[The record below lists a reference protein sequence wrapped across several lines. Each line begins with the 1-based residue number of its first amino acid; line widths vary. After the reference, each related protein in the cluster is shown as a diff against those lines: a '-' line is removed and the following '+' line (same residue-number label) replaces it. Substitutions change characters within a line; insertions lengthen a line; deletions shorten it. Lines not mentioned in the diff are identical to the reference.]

1 MTTQICEAVFQNGA
15 FCPVQP
21 ISSKF
26 TEGQHVRLVVEVEDA
41 DILSLA
47 TGVYD
52 GLSDAEV
59 EDVESIALDRRDFF
73 GKSA

>member
-1 MTTQICEAVFQNGA
+1 MTTQICEAVFQNGV
-15 FCPVQP
+15 FRPVEP
-21 ISSKF
+21 ISAELA
-26 TEGQHVRLVVEVEDA
+26 EGQHVRLVVEVEDN

-59 EDVESIALDRRDFF
+59 NEVEQIALDRRNFF
-73 GKSA
+73 DKAA